1 LEKLASDASP
11 IARRAE
17 QTVLLP
23 VHKSVPSNKV
33 RAFFQ
38 EGLEKSTEKGRR
50 IDKMLYDRE
59 SISACFFVLALK
71 SMRDELLSINFYFFL
86 VQSHE

>member
-1 LEKLASDASP
+1 MEKPASHSSP

-38 EGLEKSTEKGRR
+38 EGLEKSTEKGSRT
-50 IDKMLYDRE
+50 DKILRDRE
-59 SISACFFVLALK
+59 SISACFFVGAK
-71 SMRDELLSINFYFFL
+71 EYA
-86 VQSHE
+86 